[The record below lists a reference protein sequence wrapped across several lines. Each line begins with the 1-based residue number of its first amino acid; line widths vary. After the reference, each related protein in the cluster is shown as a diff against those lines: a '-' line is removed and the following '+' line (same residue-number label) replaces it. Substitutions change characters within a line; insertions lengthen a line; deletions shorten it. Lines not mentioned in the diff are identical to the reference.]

1 MENEIF
7 FESIV
12 VSKDISYKIDREY
25 DNKLEEIIKEI
36 INIMNEKYSLKI
48 DIKTLIIIYMFYIT
62 NV

>member
-48 DIKTLIIIYMFYIT
+48 DIKNKCI
-62 NV
+62 N